1 MKEVF
6 LHHVWQYQKLNSKTL
21 TTHCQK
27 SIIVLNPGIVQT
39 QSGPD
44 FFNAQLIIDGQKWAG
59 NIEIHIKSSDWYAHQ
74 HQEDERYDSVIL
86 HVVWEHDVDIFRE
99 DESVIPVLELQNIV
113 DSNLLL
119 SYNNLMQP
127 KSWLFCEK
135 DIHKIPAFTLDAWQE
150 RLFFERLE
158 SKSKQI
164 EQLIIALKSDWE
176 AILFVLL
183 AKNFGSNTNGNLFMQ
198 MALSFDFSLVRKEMQ
213 NPQLLEA
220 LFFGRMNLLDD
231 DFQENY
237 PNALKKEWE
246 YQKVKYHLTDSYLQ
260 KPQFFKVRPDNFPTI
275 RIAQLANLY
284 VEKKQ
289 LFQEILAMDDM
300 DKIYKIFNVQT
311 SEYWKNH
318 YRFDLISTPKI
329 KKISKSFIQNIY
341 INTILPIK
349 FAFYKSTN
357 SWGKMDSLVTMMQSL
372 DAEKNTFMQKFSE
385 FGIKPVN
392 AFQTQAL
399 LNLKQNYC
407 DLQKCLNC
415 AIGNSLLSEKI

>member
-21 TTHCQK
+21 KTHCNK
-27 SIIVLNPGIVQT
+27 SITVLNPGVVQT

-44 FFNAQLIIDGQKWAG
+44 FFNAQLVIDGQKWAG

-86 HVVWEHDVDIFRE
+86 HVVWEHDIDIFRA
-99 DESVIPVLELQNIV
+99 DESVIPVLELKNIV
-113 DSNLLL
+113 DSNLFL

-164 EQLIIALKSDWE
+164 EQLIIDLKSDWE
-176 AILFVLL
+176 AVLFALL
-183 AKNFGSNTNGNLFMQ
+183 AKNFGSNTNGNLLMQ
-198 MALSFDFSLVRKEMQ
+198 MALSLDFSLVRKEMQ
-213 NPQLLEA
+213 NPHSLEA
-220 LFFGRMNLLDD
+220 LFFGRINLLDD

-237 PNALKKEWE
+237 PNVLKKEWE

-289 LFQEILAMDDM
+289 LFQEILTSNSMDT
-300 DKIYKIFNVQT
+300 IYKIFSVQT
-311 SEYWKNH
+311 TEYWKNH
-318 YRFDLISTPKI
+318 YRFDLISTPKV
-329 KKISKSFIQNIY
+329 KRISKSFIQNIY

-349 FAFYKSTN
+349 FAYFKSTN
-357 SWGKMDSLVTMMQSL
+357 SWDKMDSLVMMMQSL
-372 DAEKNTFMQKFSE
+372 EPEKNTFMQKFSD

-407 DLQKCLNC
+407 DQQKCLNC
-415 AIGNSLLSEKI
+415 AVGNLLLSEKI